1 MILRID
7 MVWRYF
13 MPYFDAIFRES
24 RVEDGVSGSLR
35 SIATTIHLK
44 HPIKVS
50 ELIRC
55 GARGQLYMGMNLDS
69 GELCTVRQEDCWCK
83 DQRRD

>member
-1 MILRID
+1 MSSSIRWFFSFFAADSSSKID
-7 MVWRYF
+7 PSSKTDW
-13 MPYFDAIFRES
+13 ES

-44 HPIKVS
+44 HQ
-50 ELIRC
+50 LRC

-69 GELCTVRQEDCWCK
+69 
-83 DQRRD
+83 

>member
-24 RVEDGVSGSLR
+24 RVEDGVLGSLR

-44 HPIKVS
+44 HQ
-50 ELIRC
+50 LRC
-55 GARGQLYMGMNLDS
+55 GARGQLYMGMDLDS
-69 GELCTVRQEDCWCK
+69 GELCIVRQEGCWCK